1 MKRKIFLFAVLFSGL
16 LLAAQ
21 PVSGNVEPNQYQEK
35 NVKIKTDVFHDGNI
49 SETKKELP
57 ELQEEL
63 TFSGT
68 YRNRHNE
75 LKEGLFLEKKLENN
89 SIISKTS
96 QLGMF
101 TDGEEKHRQKA
112 QGTGTQGQPDIWNF
126 KLVLF
131 MLITFVLLAMFL
143 LLIPKIAG
151 VQSEKQ

>member
-16 LLAAQ
+16 LSAAQ

-75 LKEGLFLEKKLENN
+75 LKEGLFLERKIENN

-101 TDGEEKHRQKA
+101 SDGEEKHRQKA

>member
-16 LLAAQ
+16 LSAAQ

-75 LKEGLFLEKKLENN
+75 LKEGLFLERKIENN

-101 TDGEEKHRQKA
+101 SDGEEKHRQKA
-112 QGTGTQGQPDIWNF
+112 QGAGTQGPSDIWNF

-131 MLITFVLLAMFL
+131 ILITFVLLAMFL

>member
-16 LLAAQ
+16 LSAAQ

-75 LKEGLFLEKKLENN
+75 LKEGLFLERKIENN

-101 TDGEEKHRQKA
+101 SDGEEKHRQKA
-112 QGTGTQGQPDIWNF
+112 QGAGTQGQPDIWNF